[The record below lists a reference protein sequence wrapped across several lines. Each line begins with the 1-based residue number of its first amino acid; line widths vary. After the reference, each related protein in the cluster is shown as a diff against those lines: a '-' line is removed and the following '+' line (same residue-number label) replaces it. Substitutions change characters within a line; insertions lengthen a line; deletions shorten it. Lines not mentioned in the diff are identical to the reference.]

1 MSLRGSKV
9 LGSEDGVTGE
19 WRKLPVEELHDL
31 FSSLNAIRV
40 IISCRIRGVVH
51 VACMGGK
58 EFW

>member
-1 MSLRGSKV
+1 VWGPERDEM
-9 LGSEDGVTGE
+9 TGE

-31 FSSLNAIRV
+31 SSSLNAITV
-40 IISCRIRGVVH
+40 IKLCRLRGVDH